1 MPPWGILGKCRDVIK
16 WFADCIYLF
25 ITLIW
30 KEGLEF
36 WKGTFTLHRGS
47 YGTREKSFLGE
58 RVHAKPLSEVTASC
72 PSDAVMA
79 ICRGNENSNSFWLL
93 LKTAPFVYLCCGGRS
108 ATLILV
114 IFMAKNNPTQV
125 FGVPKWWGRGGEGW
139 EACGRSIPL
148 NDFTELAISEA
159 ANRLSDQP
167 HYGCCGFQA
176 LLSLWL
182 SLPLRI

>member
-1 MPPWGILGKCRDVIK
+1 MVCRLYLLIYNSNLKRRTGIL
-16 WFADCIYLF
+16 
-25 ITLIW
+25 
-30 KEGLEF
+30 
-36 WKGTFTLHRGS
+36 KGDIRTSQREE
-47 YGTREKSFLGE
+47 TREKSFLGE
-58 RVHAKPLSEVTASC
+58 WVHAKPLSEVTASC
-72 PSDAVMA
+72 PARLTRWWLFVGVMKTAILSDCCWRQPHLSTCAVEF
-79 ICRGNENSNSFWLL
+79 GVQPWFWLFSWQ
-93 LKTAPFVYLCCGGRS
+93 K
-108 ATLILV
+108 
-114 IFMAKNNPTQV
+114 KNPTQV